1 MSEKQPTMQERVQA
15 RIRSLISE
23 RPSYISSAETMEEK
37 MKRINE
43 IRTGNFR

>member
-1 MSEKQPTMQERVQA
+1 MSVETTTRERVLA
-15 RIRSLISE
+15 RIRSLYSE
-23 RPSYISSAETMEEK
+23 KPAYISSAEIMEEK